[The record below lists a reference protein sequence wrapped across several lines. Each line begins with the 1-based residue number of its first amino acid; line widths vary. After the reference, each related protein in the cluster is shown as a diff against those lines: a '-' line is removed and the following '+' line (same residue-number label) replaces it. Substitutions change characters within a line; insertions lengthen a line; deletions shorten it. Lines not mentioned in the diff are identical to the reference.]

1 MIDTFTSARSE
12 YFIRPKYR
20 PDIDGLRAIAVL
32 AVVGFHA
39 FPDWIT
45 GGFIGVDI
53 FFVIS
58 GFLISTIIFS
68 SLRNGNF
75 SFVEFYS
82 RRIRRIFPALLL
94 ILIASF
100 TLGWFL
106 LLPSEYKQLSKHIA
120 GGAGFISNFLF
131 WNESGYFD
139 NSADKKPLLHLWSLG
154 IEEQFYILWPLLL
167 WLAWRQKF
175 DLLKLTMLIAATSF
189 FLNIAQS
196 TIYGDW
202 VAAFYSPQTRIWEL
216 LAGAVLAHVS
226 LQKEN
231 TAPALGQR
239 LEVDGKRRH
248 SLQSLLGAVLI
259 AVGFRVITKESILPG
274 WWAVLPI
281 LGTVL
286 IISAGPR
293 AWLNR
298 LILSNRVLVW
308 LGLISFP
315 LYLWHWPLLS
325 FARIAQGQLPS
336 VEIRFA
342 TVIFSI
348 VLAWLTYRLLEKP
361 VRSGKHGKEKAL
373 ALTMMMITVGYIGF
387 YSSDDDGPAP
397 KLPKIVQDLIGYKYQ
412 KSAKFEKSACS
423 LGPSQD
429 YSAFTHCAWQDEQDT
444 KPSLLLWGDSNAEH
458 LYAGYKDS
466 FGGQFEIVMRTA
478 SLCPPIMNM
487 EIASRP
493 HCKKIN
499 DYIFESIRKNK
510 PEKVVLAAI
519 WNEYD
524 WKKIESTINQLRK
537 IGITNIDVIGP
548 VPRWTDNLPRLL
560 YLKYRSDALR
570 QIPERMKFGLRQDV
584 IELDQTLAN
593 YSKQLKVNYVSAI
606 KILCDEH
613 GCITRLGET
622 GDTLTAYDHVH
633 LTVKSSQFLVSRF
646 PKTDFL
652 LRQ

>member
-12 YFIRPKYR
+12 YFIHPKYR

-175 DLLKLTMLIAATSF
+175 DLLKLTMIIAAASF

-196 TIYGDW
+196 TIYGNW

-231 TAPALGQR
+231 TAPVLGQR
-239 LEVDGKRRH
+239 LEVDDKRRH
-248 SLQSLLGAVLI
+248 SLQSLLGGVLI

-336 VEIRFA
+336 VEIRSA
-342 TVIFSI
+342 TVILSI

-361 VRSGKHGKEKAL
+361 LRSGKHGKEKAL

-387 YSSDDDGPAP
+387 YSADDDSPAP
-397 KLPKIVQDLIGYKYQ
+397 KLPKIVQDLIGYEYQ
-412 KSAKFEKSACS
+412 KSEKFEKSACS

-429 YSAFTHCAWQDEQDT
+429 YSAFIHCAWQDEQDT

-524 WKKIESTINQLRK
+524 WQKIEVTINQLRK
-537 IGITNIDVIGP
+537 IGVTNIDVIGP

-646 PKTDFL
+646 QKTDSL